1 MEPIG
6 GEAVEG
12 LESEGSRE
20 SSNLVSGSPVPESML
35 VELALSS
42 DILGLLENTWLKV
55 RKPWVRILSTYAVMK
70 PNFVSNEFILMHS
83 SNAFQLMFIMHFF
96 LVLMIF
102 H

>member
-6 GEAVEG
+6 VEAVEG

-55 RKPWVRILSTYAVMK
+55 QKPWVRILSTYAVM
-70 PNFVSNEFILMHS
+70 NEAEFR
-83 SNAFQLMFIMHFF
+83 FK
-96 LVLMIF
+96 
-102 H
+102 

>member
-55 RKPWVRILSTYAVMK
+55 
-70 PNFVSNEFILMHS
+70 
-83 SNAFQLMFIMHFF
+83 
-96 LVLMIF
+96 
-102 H
+102 